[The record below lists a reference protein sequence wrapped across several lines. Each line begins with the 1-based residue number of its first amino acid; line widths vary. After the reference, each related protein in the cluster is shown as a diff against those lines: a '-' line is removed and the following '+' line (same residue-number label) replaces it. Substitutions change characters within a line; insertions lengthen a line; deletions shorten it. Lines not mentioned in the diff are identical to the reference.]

1 MKNPIFCIFQRLN
14 KVVNQKDLNLI
25 LCQSAYNNL
34 NLIEILYKLILFSN
48 YNYNYKYKYSL
59 KNYIFYLI

>member
-48 YNYNYKYKYSL
+48 NKYKFSL
-59 KNYIFYLI
+59 INYIFYLI